1 MAICERKNLQ
11 KEVRVAREEKTQ
23 SRQRSNALNQYGG
36 LKRTLCGKSK
46 RDFNEEVFV
55 TLTTSEDIL

>member
-1 MAICERKNLQ
+1 M
-11 KEVRVAREEKTQ
+11 AREEKTQ

-55 TLTTSEDIL
+55 TLTTTEDIL